1 MADRS
6 AQALFERVA
15 EILME
20 GEAPALYGAE
30 KLLNALNLSIAEPLA
45 QLLYDEEVQL
55 RRNAAWLL
63 RKYGAETAVDP
74 LIGALYDTDKKVRSF
89 AAIALGV
96 LEDTRAVQAL
106 MVTLRDA
113 YIPVRLNAVRAL
125 GQIGDQ
131 RALNVLLATVENDDE
146 DTEVQAAAVQSLG
159 KLGNINALDLL
170 FAAMNDPRKSVHV
183 EAGMAMARM
192 GEPALDVLINSLR
205 NGDENN
211 RRRRC
216 VSAMALGWMVGGE
229 ILGDKWKSINR
240 AVEALVAESGSDDR
254 RLRYELAQ
262 ALGMTGDLRA
272 IEPLVIGLRYD
283 VTVVRR
289 SAAKALKEM
298 IAFASFSLSA
308 IVPPLIEALDD
319 ADADVRY
326 NAIAALGKLRDPRA
340 IEPLFACLQHP
351 DPEMAYCAVSALA
364 NIGDPQLT
372 KPLCNL
378 LREDDPWLRR
388 CVAMALG
395 KMGHP
400 RAVKPLIYSLR
411 DPEPEVRRWAAISLG
426 QIGDQRAAEALYERL
441 DDAIENVRLAARE
454 ALLGMGID

>member
-6 AQALFERVA
+6 PHALFERVA

-20 GEAPALYGAE
+20 GEAPALYRAE
-30 KLLNALNLSIAEPLA
+30 KQLNTLETVITEPLSE
-45 QLLYDEEVQL
+45 LLYDDEVQL

-63 RKYGAETAVDP
+63 RKYGDENAVDP

-96 LEDTRAVQAL
+96 LEDERAVQAL
-106 MVTLRDA
+106 IVTLRDS
-113 YIPVRLNAVRAL
+113 YIPVRLNAARAL
-125 GQIGDQ
+125 GHIGDQ
-131 RALNVLLATVENDDE
+131 RAVNVLLAIVENEDE
-146 DTEVQAAAVQSLG
+146 DTEVQAAAIQSLG
-159 KLGNINALDLL
+159 KLGSINAIDLL

-192 GEPALDVLINSLR
+192 GEASLDVLIKTLK
-205 NGDENN
+205 NGESGN
-211 RRRRC
+211 RQRRC
-216 VSAMALGWMVGGE
+216 VSAMALGWMVGGDF
-229 ILGDKWKSINR
+229 LGENWKAINR
-240 AVEALVAESGSDDR
+240 AVEALVSESGTEDK

-283 VTVVRR
+283 ITVVRR

-298 IAFASFSLSA
+298 ISFASFSLSA
-308 IVPPLIEALDD
+308 IVPPLLEALDD
-319 ADADVRY
+319 PDADVRY
-326 NAIAALGKLRDPRA
+326 NVVAALGKLRDPRA
-340 IEPLFACLQHP
+340 IEPLFDCLDHP

-364 NIGDPQLT
+364 DIGDPQLT

-378 LREDDPWLRR
+378 LREDDGWLRR

-426 QIGDQRAAEALYERL
+426 QIGDHRAVDGLYERL
-441 DDAIENVRLAARE
+441 DDPIENVRSAARE